1 MSFIFSSLDRKSN
14 EEQIQ
19 FDNRIS
25 RLLPV
30 LAGRVYFDIRNYD
43 NATGELNV
51 YVEWD
56 DELMDKLQYR
66 LSSGGYYVKVTI
78 KQAYEF
84 HELKTGLPVYM
95 KLISREG
102 RIYPYRTYTMAFGRP
117 YSIEF
122 GGGMLIPFEDR
133 YEELGCAAAEKLKAQ
148 VQGCSRKISLNG
160 SQRICFNGSQQIGL
174 FGSQRFGLSGSQSRY
189 LFSSQRGY
197 LLGSQGRYLFGSQG
211 RFLFG
216 SQRSYLF
223 GSQRGYLLGSQR
235 SYLFGSQRGYLLGSQ
250 GRFLFGSQGRYLFG
264 SQRSYLFGSQRG
276 YLLGSQGRFLFGSQP
291 HFMIAG
297 SQQVAADEPKYNGV
311 FPMESVTEYWSFMPT
326 EWQIINNA
334 RRPVEKKGGNARFGY
349 GLDLI

>member
-14 EEQIQ
+14 EEQVQ

-56 DELMDKLQYR
+56 DELMDKLHYR
-66 LSSGGYYVKVTI
+66 LSSGGYYVKATI

-174 FGSQRFGLSGSQSRY
+174 FGSQS
-189 LFSSQRGY
+189 
-197 LLGSQGRYLFGSQG
+197 RYLFGSQ
-211 RFLFG
+211 
-216 SQRSYLF
+216 Q
-223 GSQRGYLLGSQR
+223 GY
-235 SYLFGSQRGYLLGSQ
+235 
-250 GRFLFGSQGRYLFG
+250 LFGSQGRYLFG
-264 SQRSYLFGSQRG
+264 SQRSYLLGSQSRYLFGSQRG
-276 YLLGSQGRFLFGSQP
+276 YLLGSQSRFIFGSQRGYWLGSQSRFIFGSQSRYLFGSQP
-291 HFMIAG
+291 HFMIVG

-311 FPMESVTEYWSFMPT
+311 FPMETVTEYWSFMPP

>member
-1 MSFIFSSLDRKSN
+1 MQKKWSCCMSFIFSSLDRKSN
-14 EEQIQ
+14 EEQVQ

-56 DELMDKLQYR
+56 DELMDKLHYR
-66 LSSGGYYVKVTI
+66 LSSGGYYVKATI

-148 VQGCSRKISLNG
+148 VQGCSRKISFNG

-174 FGSQRFGLSGSQSRY
+174 FGSQS
-189 LFSSQRGY
+189 
-197 LLGSQGRYLFGSQG
+197 RYLFGSQQG
-211 RFLFG
+211 YWLG
-216 SQRSYLF
+216 SQSRYLF
-223 GSQRGYLLGSQR
+223 GSQRGYWLGN
-235 SYLFGSQRGYLLGSQ
+235 
-250 GRFLFGSQGRYLFG
+250 QGRYLFG
-264 SQRSYLFGSQRG
+264 SQRGYWLGSQSRFIFGSQRG
-276 YLLGSQGRFLFGSQP
+276 YWLGSQSRFIFGSQRGYWLGSQSRYLFGSRP

-311 FPMESVTEYWSFMPT
+311 FPMETVTEYWSFMPP

>member
-14 EEQIQ
+14 EGQIQ

-66 LSSGGYYVKVTI
+66 LSSGGYYVKATI

-148 VQGCSRKISLNG
+148 VQGCSHQGYLPCSQRNYLSG

-174 FGSQRFGLSGSQSRY
+174 FGSQRFGLNGSQS
-189 LFSSQRGY
+189 
-197 LLGSQGRYLFGSQG
+197 RYLFGSQG
-211 RFLFG
+211 RFIFG
-216 SQRSYLF
+216 SQ
-223 GSQRGYLLGSQR
+223 QGY
-235 SYLFGSQRGYLLGSQ
+235 
-250 GRFLFGSQGRYLFG
+250 LFGSQGRYLFG
-264 SQRSYLFGSQRG
+264 SQRSYLFGSQGRYLFGSQSRYLFGSQRG
-276 YLLGSQGRFLFGSQP
+276 YLLGSQGRYLFGSQGRYLFGSQGRYLFGSQP